1 MINILNNT
9 SDWDSSLETTFRNAF
24 VADIANKI
32 PAVKALP
39 LTEIFLEIFDNC
51 SHNESQFLESIYL
64 YMDSP
69 NASEELYVMSRNA
82 LNFYDTYKLHLTS
95 NVARD
100 RMLEQQREVFHLP
113 EEIVVTHIEQKN
125 DPLGFND
132 VQKEIID
139 DIIKSSSCIIDFEPL
154 TDAVTLSCGHSI
166 NLTSAVDIHTNLNDL
181 GKCEE
186 ITPCSSCR
194 VNVISFASNPL
205 LRKVASKIDDI
216 AMSLDDKNSTF
227 LIQRGLVNELTDL
240 LMCSKTKRLLSSA
253 ISFPKMSLNEEAV
266 TVQSTPDYIMRELS
280 RLVEKLNDSLN
291 S

>member
-51 SHNESQFLESIYL
+51 SHNEGQFLESIYL